1 MSYADLKEH
10 DIFLP
15 EEEWGDLDLETSV
28 SVPALV
34 ASFVLGAVSCVM
46 MAVGGGGLW
55 TWIGAVLFIGFM
67 FAFALVSNA
76 GIERQHRRI
85 EALHQRHETSA
96 EQEEPSI

>member
-1 MSYADLKEH
+1 MSYDDLKEH

-28 SVPALV
+28 SIPTLIAT
-34 ASFVLGAVSCVM
+34 FVLGAVSCVM
-46 MAVGGGGLW
+46 MVLGGGGPW

-85 EALHQRHETSA
+85 EALHERHGTPA
-96 EQEEPSI
+96 EAE